1 MHIGTNLNNTPSG
14 IRCCCSDQ
22 NCEVAKQSKTS
33 IETLNKKISHLTEQL
48 KMNARD
54 LEFISVSDDKC
65 LYYTGISSFKTVQH
79 LFNYLK
85 DNISQP
91 HCNFTKEQVFVMT
104 LTKLRLNHQFQT
116 LAYDYKVCPNTI
128 SKYFHRTLEI
138 IDRCLG
144 YALEMPDKNVL
155 SNHTPKRFKDQFG
168 DRRILIIDCFE
179 VRSETPENPKAA
191 VSHFSNYKKSETT
204 KFLISICP
212 DGNIAFISPGY
223 GGRCSDKKIVQDSGI
238 LNYIEAGDVI
248 IADKGFDIADL
259 VESKGA
265 ILNIPL
271 FLINKRQFRPA
282 EIEKNRQVTK
292 LRIHVERCI
301 AGLKNKFLIISQ
313 IIPVGLLVRFE
324 NDKNIVDLVARVC
337 CILYNFNPSIIK

>member
-1 MHIGTNLNNTPSG
+1 MVHQSFSYFCRNHSKKRYSDSSIIRKRKQSSESSTSTFETNKSLKSSQLQNASTQTGNFVLDYEPRTQARTSSLDMHIGTSLNNTPSG

-128 SKYFHRTLEI
+128 SKYFHRLV
-138 IDRCLG
+138 
-144 YALEMPDKNVL
+144 K
-155 SNHTPKRFKDQFG
+155 
-168 DRRILIIDCFE
+168 LIEFDI
-179 VRSETPENPKAA
+179 
-191 VSHFSNYKKSETT
+191 
-204 KFLISICP
+204 
-212 DGNIAFISPGY
+212 
-223 GGRCSDKKIVQDSGI
+223 
-238 LNYIEAGDVI
+238 VI
-248 IADKGFDIADL
+248 I
-259 VESKGA
+259 
-265 ILNIPL
+265 ILKIY
-271 FLINKRQFRPA
+271 
-282 EIEKNRQVTK
+282 V
-292 LRIHVERCI
+292 
-301 AGLKNKFLIISQ
+301 
-313 IIPVGLLVRFE
+313 
-324 NDKNIVDLVARVC
+324 
-337 CILYNFNPSIIK
+337 